1 MMRKKS
7 IEELTE
13 ELGEILKDIYETEGL
28 EKARNIVTDT
38 MQKVEQNIIGDLQN
52 KSEWDLILSQ
62 IEEMA
67 RNLTG
72 PRKIADQLNCTVN
85 VVYTTIRKKEI
96 YNRRDVRKLM
106 AEGKSDEE
114 IAKEGNLNP
123 EAVITYRE
131 ELKRASEELNR
142 KKQEK
147 AKENSSRKSEIST
160 RIVEMAKN
168 LIEPIKIASILQCD
182 VKKVYSATARYHIY
196 GRTKVKELIE
206 LRAQA
211 RLGGGAKAI
220 EKQHDKG
227 KYTARERISMLLDEG
242 SFEEMDM
249 FVQHRCTNFG
259 MDKKHYLG
267 DGVVTG
273 YGTIEGRLVYVFAQ
287 DFTVSAGS
295 LSETMSLKICK
306 VMDMAMKMGAPC
318 IGLNDSGGA
327 RIQEGIN
334 ALAGYAEI
342 FQRNILASGVIPQIS
357 GIFGPCAGG
366 AVYSPALTDFTLM
379 MEGTSY
385 MFLTGPKVVK
395 TVTGEDVS
403 QEDLGGASVHST
415 RSGVT
420 HFTASTEEE
429 GLALIRKLLSYIPQ
443 NNLEEPPY
451 VDCTDPIDRLE
462 DSLNEIVPDS
472 PNKAYDMYEVIGAIV
487 DNGEFLE
494 IQRDFAKNI
503 IIGFARFN
511 GQSVGIVA
519 NQPKFLAGA
528 RLQCL
533 T

>member
-1 MMRKKS
+1 MS
-7 IEELTE
+7 NQ
-13 ELGEILKDIYETEGL
+13 L
-28 EKARNIVTDT
+28 E
-38 MQKVEQNIIGDLQN
+38 
-52 KSEWDLILSQ
+52 
-62 IEEMA
+62 
-67 RNLTG
+67 
-72 PRKIADQLNCTVN
+72 
-85 VVYTTIRKKEI
+85 
-96 YNRRDVRKLM
+96 
-106 AEGKSDEE
+106 
-114 IAKEGNLNP
+114 
-123 EAVITYRE
+123 
-131 ELKRASEELNR
+131 
-142 KKQEK
+142 
-147 AKENSSRKSEIST
+147 
-160 RIVEMAKN
+160 
-168 LIEPIKIASILQCD
+168 
-182 VKKVYSATARYHIY
+182 
-196 GRTKVKELIE
+196 KVKELIE

-519 NQPKFLAGA
+519 NQPKFLAGVLDCNASRKAA
-528 RLQCL
+528 RFVRLCDAYSIPVVTVVNTEGFGKSEGDDQAGGIRQAARMAGVYAEATTVKVAVLAGEAVGPAYTVFAACADWRVAVQGCTVAPL
-533 T
+533 APEAAVTVLYKDEIFASDNIVNATKAKAAAYAKEVCSANAAVANGAADTIADAATARGAVAQALDMLASKRTVRLAKKHGNITL